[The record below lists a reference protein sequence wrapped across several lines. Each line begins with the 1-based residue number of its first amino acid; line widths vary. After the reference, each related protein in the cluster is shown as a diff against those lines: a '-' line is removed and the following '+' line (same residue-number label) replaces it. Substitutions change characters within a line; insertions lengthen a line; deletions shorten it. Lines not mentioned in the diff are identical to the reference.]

1 MYQLMLNAFGNLN
14 NQGNPV
20 NVANATP
27 VLDTYQI
34 TTAMAVTALAP
45 NATSEKLYILPSQN
59 YGIGTGSTNPLSG
72 SLQVT
77 LSKKATIGIFV
88 NGNLQRQYAAVK
100 AGRTVIDFAE
110 PGLEV
115 NIAFG
120 DYIEVKITREEED
133 SALTLG
139 KVVVYQSL

>member
-27 VLDTYQI
+27 VLDTFPI
-34 TTAMAVTALAP
+34 LTTMAVTGGSP
-45 NATSEKLYILPSQN
+45 TVDSEKLYILPSAN
-59 YGIGTGSTNPLSG
+59 YGLGTGSTNPLSG

-77 LSKKATIGIFV
+77 LSKPATVGIYV
-88 NGNLQRQYAAVK
+88 NGNLQRQYTAVP
-100 AGRTVIDFAE
+100 AGRTVIDFAAS
-110 PGLEV
+110 GLEV

-120 DYIEVKITREEED
+120 DYITVKLTRETED
-133 SALTLG
+133 STLTLG
-139 KVVVYQSL
+139 KVVVYQAL